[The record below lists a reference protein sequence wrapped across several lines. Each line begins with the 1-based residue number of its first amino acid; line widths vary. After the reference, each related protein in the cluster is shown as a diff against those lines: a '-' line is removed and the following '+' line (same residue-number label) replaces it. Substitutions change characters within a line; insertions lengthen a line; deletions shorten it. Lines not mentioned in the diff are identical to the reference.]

1 MHTDYSRAASLASL
15 HRRVVYLMIAILSI
29 IILLFFR
36 IWYLQVIRGRY
47 YAGLSETNRVR
58 VVSLQPPR
66 GMIYDRQGRLLVN
79 NVPSFNLYM
88 MLEDV
93 QNREAVIEKLS
104 QYVQL
109 SPEEIQRRLTSPR
122 YSVPYLPVRLKE
134 GLSMKEVALI
144 EAHRLELPG
153 VEIQAE
159 SQRNYPYGNLAA
171 HLLGKWMRWGEV

>member
-1 MHTDYSRAASLASL
+1 MRSDYFRTSDLASL
-15 HRRVVYLMIAILSI
+15 HRRGIYLMIAILSV

-36 IWYLQVIRGRY
+36 FWYLQGIRGRY

-79 NVPSFNLYM
+79 NVPSFNLYI

-109 SPEEIQRRLTSPR
+109 SS
-122 YSVPYLPVRLKE
+122 
-134 GLSMKEVALI
+134 
-144 EAHRLELPG
+144 
-153 VEIQAE
+153 
-159 SQRNYPYGNLAA
+159 
-171 HLLGKWMRWGEV
+171 